1 MWSHMTKCWC
11 GSSVV
16 LMILVDIAKMS
27 ILKNIVG
34 IRISEKMDE
43 GYLINHQNIGGLY
56 AINLL
61 FKSEYIFYT

>member
-1 MWSHMTKCWC
+1 
-11 GSSVV
+11 
-16 LMILVDIAKMS
+16 MILVDIAKMS